1 MVKPKVMNA
10 EQIKSLTRHLLTA
23 FGVLLTMLGIDKLIP
38 VIEYL
43 QGNLDGLFAAITTII
58 GIVMTVIGFFKDKD
72 RWQKEGEKV

>member
-1 MVKPKVMNA
+1 MNQ
-10 EQIKSLTRHLLTA
+10 EQIKSLIRHLLTA
-23 FGVLLTMLGIDKLIP
+23 VGILLTLLGVDKLIP

>member
-1 MVKPKVMNA
+1 MNA

-23 FGVLLTMLGIDKLIP
+23 VGILLTLLGVDKLIP

-43 QGNLDGLFAAITTII
+43 QGNLDGLFAAITTVI

>member
-1 MVKPKVMNA
+1 MNA

-43 QGNLDGLFAAITTII
+43 QGNLDGLFAAITTVI

>member
-1 MVKPKVMNA
+1 MNQ
-10 EQIKSLTRHLLTA
+10 EQIKSLIRHLLTA
-23 FGVLLTMLGIDKLIP
+23 VGILLTLLGVDKLIP

-72 RWQKEGEKV
+72 RWQKSEDQV

>member
-1 MVKPKVMNA
+1 MNQ
-10 EQIKSLTRHLLTA
+10 EQIKSLIRHLLTA
-23 FGVLLTMLGIDKLIP
+23 VGILLTLLGVDKLIP

-43 QGNLDGLFAAITTII
+43 QGNLDGLFAAITTVI

>member
-1 MVKPKVMNA
+1 MNQ
-10 EQIKSLTRHLLTA
+10 EQIKSLIRHLLTA
-23 FGVLLTMLGIDKLIP
+23 VGILLTLLGVDKLIP

-72 RWQKEGEKV
+72 RWQKSEDPK

>member
-1 MVKPKVMNA
+1 MNA

-43 QGNLDGLFAAITTII
+43 QGNLDGLFAAITTVI

-72 RWQKEGEKV
+72 RWQKSEDPK